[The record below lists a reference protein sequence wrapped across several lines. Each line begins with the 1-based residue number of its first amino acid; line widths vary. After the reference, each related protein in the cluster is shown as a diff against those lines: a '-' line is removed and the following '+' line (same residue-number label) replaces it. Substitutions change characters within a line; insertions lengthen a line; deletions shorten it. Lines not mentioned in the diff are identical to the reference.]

1 MRSLRSFTL
10 THRLVISTVHRHTCK
25 FMNDNHPLP
34 YSLAGRLLLVACILL
49 PLCGTWGTMYL
60 LADSLPSGSYPVL
73 FFAIPYIALALLI
86 FFGGCLLLRKAG
98 IRVRRDDVVMPDG
111 LVKPASTLN
120 QRAQPDAEP
129 TPTSE
134 STAYCSVCK
143 KDVEI
148 DDDYR
153 CVHCHWPT

>member
-1 MRSLRSFTL
+1 M
-10 THRLVISTVHRHTCK
+10 H
-25 FMNDNHPLP
+25 DNHPLP

-49 PLCGTWGTMYL
+49 SLCGTWGPMYL

-129 TPTSE
+129 TPASE

>member
-1 MRSLRSFTL
+1 
-10 THRLVISTVHRHTCK
+10 
-25 FMNDNHPLP
+25 
-34 YSLAGRLLLVACILL
+34 
-49 PLCGTWGTMYL
+49 MYL
-60 LADSLPSGSYPVL
+60 LAGSLPSGSCPVL
-73 FFAIPYIALALLI
+73 FFAIPYIAPALLI

-129 TPTSE
+129 TPASE